1 MSAEPTLY
9 ERVGGDVGVRALVDR
24 FYDRMDTL
32 PEAAAV
38 RSMHPRS
45 LAGSRDKLCDFLCGW
60 LGGPQRYVEKHGH
73 PRLRARHLPFPINAD
88 GVSQWMLCMRGA
100 LEGVR
105 DAEARAAIEG
115 ALARLADHMRNVE

>member
-1 MSAEPTLY
+1 
-9 ERVGGDVGVRALVDR
+9 
-24 FYDRMDTL
+24 
-32 PEAAAV
+32 
-38 RSMHPRS
+38 
-45 LAGSRDKLCDFLCGW
+45 LCGW

-88 GVSQWMLCMRGA
+88 GVAQWMLCMRGA
-100 LEGVR
+100 LEEVP

>member
-9 ERVGGDVGVRALVDR
+9 ERVGGDAGVRALVDR

-45 LAGSRDKLCDFLCGW
+45 LTGSRDKLSDFLCGW

-88 GVSQWMLCMRGA
+88 GVAQWMLCMRGA
-100 LEGVR
+100 LEEVPE
-105 DAEARAAIEG
+105 AEIRAAIEG